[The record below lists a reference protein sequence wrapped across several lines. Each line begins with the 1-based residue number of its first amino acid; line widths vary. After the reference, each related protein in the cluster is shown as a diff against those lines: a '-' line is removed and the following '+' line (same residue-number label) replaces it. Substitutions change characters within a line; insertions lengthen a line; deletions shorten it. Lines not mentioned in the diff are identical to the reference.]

1 MSARPPLSASV
12 EPAAADFTTRLAQRA
27 ARLTLAHARART
39 RAQANAHTRND
50 AASRAA
56 RWRDAALLWPLF
68 TED

>member
-12 EPAAADFTTRLAQRA
+12 EPAATDFTTRLAQRA
-27 ARLTLAHARART
+27 ARLALART
-39 RAQANAHTRND
+39 RARAQAHAHTRND